1 MNAPCEKS
9 APHYMGTG
17 ALHDSNVDPAIK
29 RYQGNQRLDV
39 QITPFS
45 SRQGQ
50 GAGGI
55 SVTTSDDQHIGKD
68 EETQVTDNAND
79 TKKRR
84 YSTKEP
90 RYSINVDGKRRY
102 PCLFPD
108 CEKTFSTSGHLSRHN
123 RIHTG
128 EKPYSCTYPG
138 CDAHFSRYDNSLQH
152 YRTHFFSATSKK
164 SHRKN
169 KELSHD
175 ISSYDNRENM
185 EYTRVADPATS
196 REDNY
201 DRALMSHAPLSRP
214 NGKATSQISFDHNVR
229 DSLDTS
235 MCSHQMVDKP
245 PKKFGALS
253 NGVNPST
260 KFNDDASQ
268 EFSSDGF
275 SDIPQR
281 VVSWPKSMSPP
292 DALSSVSS
300 MKDQTPVLG
309 PGALENQ
316 ATVQPLWKWDKRA
329 SHHHDSSVDDSTSAS
344 SSAKS
349 IPHLNQPIHSLTSTY
364 ILDPLYTPRASGSFP
379 FVSYPDLRNN
389 PVYSRKR
396 KNASSLLSLDLSR
409 CDSAYSLC
417 KYSLSSGASS
427 LTSSASTSSQPM
439 TSTMVSELGGTAA
452 EPTFIVHDEAKDGVK
467 SAR

>member
-1 MNAPCEKS
+1 
-9 APHYMGTG
+9 
-17 ALHDSNVDPAIK
+17 
-29 RYQGNQRLDV
+29 
-39 QITPFS
+39 
-45 SRQGQ
+45 
-50 GAGGI
+50 
-55 SVTTSDDQHIGKD
+55 
-68 EETQVTDNAND
+68 
-79 TKKRR
+79 
-84 YSTKEP
+84 
-90 RYSINVDGKRRY
+90 
-102 PCLFPD
+102 
-108 CEKTFSTSGHLSRHN
+108 
-123 RIHTG
+123 
-128 EKPYSCTYPG
+128 
-138 CDAHFSRYDNSLQH
+138 
-152 YRTHFFSATSKK
+152 
-164 SHRKN
+164 
-169 KELSHD
+169 
-175 ISSYDNRENM
+175 
-185 EYTRVADPATS
+185 
-196 REDNY
+196 
-201 DRALMSHAPLSRP
+201 MSHAPLSRP

-439 TSTMVSELGGTAA
+439 TSTMVSELGDTAT
-452 EPTFIVHDEAKDGVK
+452 EPAFIVHDEAKGGVK
-467 SAR
+467 NAR